1 MKRIARFS
9 FFYCILGMLLG
20 VFYREFTKIN
30 HFTGQTVLS
39 GLHTHVL
46 VLGALFLLILL
57 LLEKSFA
64 LTENKKFN
72 LFFITYNIGLF
83 LTVIM
88 MAIRGCVEVLNLEIS
103 SAINSTISGVAGL
116 GHIIMMIAYI
126 LFFLILLHGIN
137 DVPQHLSAEGAVKDM
152 PSDNTAADAS
162 QAAEVKADIT
172 ESSKQDKK

>member
-152 PSDNTAADAS
+152 PSDNTATDAS